1 MNISADTARAALA
14 AAGIDIADDP
24 RQIEWNEVWVS
35 DEGAR
40 FTRVTMYADEWACDE
55 IIVLMRAPS
64 QVPYTGAYSQP
75 PYVSPVQIA
84 SILVQALPVSSWTW
98 ERVTNDAVTQS
109 DFTQSDYST
118 LLRVRVR
125 LDVEG

>member
-1 MNISADTARAALA
+1 MNITADTARALLA
-14 AAGIDIADDP
+14 DAGIDIADDP
-24 RQIEWNEVWVS
+24 RQVGWNEVWVS

-40 FTRVTMYADEWACDE
+40 FTRMTMCADGWACDE
-55 IIVLMRAPS
+55 IIVLMRVPS

-75 PYVSPVQIA
+75 PYVSPAQIA
-84 SILVQALPVSSWTW
+84 STLAQVLHVSSWTW
-98 ERVTNDAVTQS
+98 ERVTDDAVMQGA
-109 DFTQSDYST
+109 DGA

>member
-1 MNISADTARAALA
+1 MNITADTARAALA
-14 AAGIDIADDP
+14 AAGIDIVDDP
-24 RQIEWNEVWVS
+24 RQVGLNNAWVS

-40 FTRVTMYADEWACDE
+40 FTRMTMCAGAWACDE
-55 IIVLMRAPS
+55 IIVLIRAPL

-75 PYVSPVQIA
+75 PYVSPAQIA
-84 SILVQALPVSSWTW
+84 SILAPALPVSSWTW
-98 ERVTNDAVTQS
+98 ERVTDDAVTQGA
-109 DFTQSDYST
+109 DGA

>member
-1 MNISADTARAALA
+1 MNITADTARAALA
-14 AAGIDIADDP
+14 AADINIADDP
-24 RQIEWNEVWVS
+24 RQVGWNDVWVS

-40 FTRVTMYADEWACDE
+40 FTRMTMRADEWACDE
-55 IIVLMRAPS
+55 IIVLIRAPS

-75 PYVSPVQIA
+75 PYVSPAQIA
-84 SILVQALPVSSWTW
+84 SILAPALPVSSWTW
-98 ERVTNDAVTQS
+98 ERVTDDAVTQG
-109 DFTQSDYST
+109 DYGA

>member
-1 MNISADTARAALA
+1 MNIYADTARALLA
-14 AAGIDIADDP
+14 DAGIDIADDP
-24 RQIEWNEVWVS
+24 RQIGWNKVWVS

-40 FTRVTMYADEWACDE
+40 FTRMTMRADEWACDE
-55 IIVLMRAPS
+55 IIVLMRVPS

-75 PYVSPVQIA
+75 SYVSPAQIA
-84 SILVQALPVSSWTW
+84 STLAQVLHVSSWTW
-98 ERVTNDAVTQS
+98 ERVTDDAVMQGA
-109 DFTQSDYST
+109 DGA

>member
-1 MNISADTARAALA
+1 MNIYADTARALLA
-14 AAGIDIADDP
+14 DAGIDIADDP
-24 RQIEWNEVWVS
+24 RQVGWNDVWVS

-40 FTRVTMYADEWACDE
+40 FTRMTMRADEWACDE
-55 IIVLMRAPS
+55 IIVLIRAPS

-75 PYVSPVQIA
+75 PYVSPAQIA
-84 SILVQALPVSSWTW
+84 SILAPALPVSSWTW
-98 ERVTNDAVTQS
+98 ERVTDDAVTQG
-109 DFTQSDYST
+109 DYGA

>member
-1 MNISADTARAALA
+1 MSVTADTARAALA

-24 RQIEWNEVWVS
+24 RQIEWNTVWVS

-40 FTRVTMYADEWACDE
+40 FTRMTMRADEWACDE

-75 PYVSPVQIA
+75 LVYVSPAQIA
-84 SILVQALPVSSWTW
+84 SILAPALPVSSWTW
-98 ERVTNDAVTQS
+98 ERVTDDAVTQGA
-109 DFTQSDYST
+109 DGA

>member
-1 MNISADTARAALA
+1 MSVTADTARAALA
-14 AAGIDIADDP
+14 AAGIDIVDDP
-24 RQIEWNEVWVS
+24 RQVGLNNAWVS

-40 FTRVTMYADEWACDE
+40 FTRMTMCANEWACDE
-55 IIVLMRAPS
+55 IIVLIRAPL

-75 PYVSPVQIA
+75 PYVSPAQIA
-84 SILVQALPVSSWTW
+84 SILAPALPVSSWTW
-98 ERVTNDAVTQS
+98 ERVTDDVVTQGA
-109 DFTQSDYST
+109 DGA

>member
-1 MNISADTARAALA
+1 MSITADTARAALA

-24 RQIEWNEVWVS
+24 RQIGWNEVWVS

-40 FTRVTMYADEWACDE
+40 FTRMTMRADAWACDE

-64 QVPYTGAYSQP
+64 QVPYTGAYSLA
-75 PYVSPVQIA
+75 PYLSPAQIA
-84 SILVQALPVSSWTW
+84 SILAQALPVSSWAW
-98 ERVTNDAVTQS
+98 ERVTDDAVTQDGMS
-109 DFTQSDYST
+109 A
-118 LLRVRVR
+118 LLRMRVR